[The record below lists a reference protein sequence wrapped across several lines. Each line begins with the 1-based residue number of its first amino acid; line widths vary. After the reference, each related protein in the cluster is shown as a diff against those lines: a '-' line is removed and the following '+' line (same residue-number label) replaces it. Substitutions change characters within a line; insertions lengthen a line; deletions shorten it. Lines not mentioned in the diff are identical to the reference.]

1 MAHSFKGESF
11 EKFPVDSVKHNVFT
25 LDKQVLFTT
34 DWARLTPILCIP
46 NNPKETFSVSCTSF
60 VRMMP
65 MATPIMHQV
74 ECFVYGFWVR
84 NPILWDKWRDFIRG
98 GKDGRGLKS
107 SSGSDVAP
115 PNIGGALKA
124 NISSVDY
131 ADILIESISTD
142 PSGIDGFCDLIKTK
156 SLWDYLGYATP
167 LVESGYTQVELSESF
182 FAFAKSYF
190 QQGDIREWLEN
201 FEAVDILPFK
211 GYQAIYNEYFRDE
224 YIDDEV
230 ELFTDVDGDHILP
243 IKDGVTENQ
252 KGFIDLSG
260 LQELFKIRYRRWEK
274 DPFTSSLQEPI
285 AVPDVKIPFN
295 ADINILSSHPGDNT
309 AYAVPLLSSD
319 FATSG
324 DTISMDVLGLATE
337 EQYNLS
343 PNGTAVIHGNF
354 SNNVDESYGY
364 VYGELGRGQVD
375 YLAENLSAQI
385 SNISATISELRN
397 AVAMQEFYELSARAG
412 NRYKEMLIAH
422 FNSIVPDYTLD
433 RPQYL
438 GGTRFTLG
446 ISQVLQTSATEG
458 EGSSFQPLGQMAGQ
472 GMAGSGD
479 FIFKETF
486 SEHGWIY
493 LIFSI
498 RPRSMYTQ
506 TMPRYL
512 QRLDRMDY
520 YWPKLAHVGDQAVLN
535 KEVFCDPFRTSRDST
550 YRPNEEFG
558 YQSRNWEYK
567 YLPNTVHGD
576 FKTTLK
582 DWHIARMFNT
592 SPSLNSDF
600 LEVKDESLNRVFA
613 YTNDDYDHF
622 LVQANLDIKAS
633 RPIPIFSIPK
643 FS

>member
-1 MAHSFKGESF
+1 MAQSFKGEMF
-11 EKFPVDSVKHNVFT
+11 DKFPVDGVKHNTFT

-34 DWARLTPILCIP
+34 EWGRLTPILCIP
-46 NNPKETFSVSCTSF
+46 NNPKETFKIGISSF

-74 ECFVYGFWVR
+74 ECFCYAFWVR
-84 NPILWDKWRDFIRG
+84 NPILWDNWRDFIRG
-98 GKDGRGLKS
+98 GKDGKGLKK
-107 SSGSDVAP
+107 GTVNVAP
-115 PNIGGALKA
+115 PNIF
-124 NISSVDY
+124 SSTKNPRNY
-131 ADILIESISTD
+131 GLLS
-142 PSGIDGFCDLIKTK
+142 DLITDKEPGDLIAPK

-167 LVESGYTQVELSESF
+167 LQKSLLNYRDNVSSDGEISEYFKSF
-182 FAFAKSYF
+182 
-190 QQGDIREWLEN
+190 EP
-201 FEAVDILPFK
+201 VDILPFK

-224 YIDDEV
+224 YIDDEI
-230 ELFTDVDGDHILP
+230 ELFTDVDGDHLAP
-243 IKDGVTENQ
+243 IISGANESQ
-252 KGFIDLSG
+252 KGFIDFLG

-295 ADINILSSHPGDNT
+295 ADINIVGKNDFVTASLFASPTPGFIANGVLGTEGQNIEGTVANPNLVKLGQVKTSLSSEVGGINT
-309 AYAVPLLSSD
+309 AISKFEPYTNPGLSLQFD
-319 FATSG
+319 R
-324 DTISMDVLGLATE
+324 IVN
-337 EQYNLS
+337 NLDA
-343 PNGTAVIHGNF
+343 GIA
-354 SNNVDESYGY
+354 
-364 VYGELGRGQVD
+364 
-375 YLAENLSAQI
+375 
-385 SNISATISELRN
+385 NITATIAELRN

-446 ISQVLQTSATEG
+446 ISQVLQTSASEG
-458 EGSSFQPLGQMAGQ
+458 EGASAQPLGQMAGQ

-479 FIFKETF
+479 FLFKETF
-486 SEHGWIY
+486 LEHGWIY

-506 TMPRYL
+506 IMPRYF

-520 YWPKLAHVGDQAVLN
+520 YWPKLAHVGDQAVLGR
-535 KEVFCDPFRTSRDST
+535 EVFCDPLHSSLDSS
-550 YRPNEEFG
+550 YKPNEEFG

-582 DWHIARMFNT
+582 DWHLARMFET
-592 SPSLNSDF
+592 SPRLNSDF
-600 LEVKDESLNRVFA
+600 LEVKGENLNRVFA
-613 YTNDDYDHF
+613 YMNDDYDHF
-622 LVQANLDIKAS
+622 LVQSNIDITAS
-633 RPIPIFSIPK
+633 RPIPIFSVPK